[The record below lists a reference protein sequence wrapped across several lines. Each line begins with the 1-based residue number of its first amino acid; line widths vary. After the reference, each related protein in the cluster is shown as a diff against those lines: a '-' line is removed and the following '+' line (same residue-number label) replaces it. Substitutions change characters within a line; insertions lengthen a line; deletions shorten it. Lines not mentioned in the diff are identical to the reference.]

1 MMRNQKGIT
10 LVALVITIIVLL
22 ILAAVSISMVLGPN
36 GILNQANQ
44 AKESTNKGDI
54 EEQLTLAIT
63 TQISQFT
70 ADGGDLTGVNIANN
84 VKDAINTT
92 DSEFRKALPGSYT
105 VEGEA
110 TVEATTNNVKF
121 KVKVDDKS
129 YSATY
134 DVVGQAV
141 TVENAD

>member
-54 EEQLTLAIT
+54 DFLFCVLQPLL
-63 TQISQFT
+63 Q
-70 ADGGDLTGVNIANN
+70 
-84 VKDAINTT
+84 
-92 DSEFRKALPGSYT
+92 
-105 VEGEA
+105 
-110 TVEATTNNVKF
+110 
-121 KVKVDDKS
+121 
-129 YSATY
+129 
-134 DVVGQAV
+134 
-141 TVENAD
+141 